1 MGQILKRKMDFF
13 GHRFPAW
20 LLVVA
25 LAMAGAG
32 AATGIVLADSITGRT
47 TVAVSQA
54 VLVAAPPIVGGDADE
69 GLGTVEDD
77 GTAFAVHFEA
87 NNGDI
92 VYVFIPLK
100 NEAGP
105 EQNVVVELHM
115 AVPDGMSMS
124 IAADGVGVHDDVVR
138 TGPAAWVFTLDGAA
152 AGGSHG
158 LTLTVAIEDAQSTG
172 FYETQ
177 GTLIPV
183 NV

>member
-54 VLVAAPPIVGGDADE
+54 VLVAAPPIVGG
-69 GLGTVEDD
+69 
-77 GTAFAVHFEA
+77 
-87 NNGDI
+87 
-92 VYVFIPLK
+92 
-100 NEAGP
+100 
-105 EQNVVVELHM
+105 
-115 AVPDGMSMS
+115 
-124 IAADGVGVHDDVVR
+124 
-138 TGPAAWVFTLDGAA
+138 
-152 AGGSHG
+152 SHG